1 MSVSTDATIHV
12 NIRKRSLSF
21 EEEVT
26 YERKR
31 RCNQDQTEIWPKM
44 NQRWARIQSC
54 VDQLKFEL
62 PTTADRQTKNKNRV
76 EAVISLKAGELCL
89 AYHKRSQRWL
99 AVLLLP
105 LTDLHSVGISGTIE
119 SLGLSKDVPSCVTF
133 NVNSSEFEWRDGYG
147 DGEAF
152 SHQRKFPVACIMD
165 LESPDRIATEWIGV
179 EDLHVLDKSSIQGS
193 IVPYGVDVRAFRE
206 RRTSCYASE
215 EARLGNCSSI
225 LNKQSEDDDIH
236 NTCSSSG
243 PVNLPIPGLSAT
255 GVCNMVTASKPSRST
270 TQTIRTTLGSQSPGY
285 RSYVTHHFPNRTLAI
300 PSHCPETRN
309 AQVNQARMPHNLDLP
324 ENYVFPKWTDLIQ
337 KPGESKLPGL
347 IRVFSQWPGG
357 LPERIMGLLPRKSA
371 SNGILPLPEDFKKL
385 GGAVSLPIVLRD

>member
-12 NIRKRSLSF
+12 NNRKRSLSF
-21 EEEVT
+21 EEEVP

-31 RCNQDQTEIWPKM
+31 RCNQDQTEIWPKV
-44 NQRWARIQSC
+44 NQRWAMIQSC

-62 PTTADRQTKNKNRV
+62 PTTADRQTKNKNRM
-76 EAVISLKAGELCL
+76 EAVISLKAGELYL

-119 SLGLSKDVPSCVTF
+119 SLGLSKDVPSCVAF

-152 SHQRKFPVACIMD
+152 SHQRKFPVAYIMD

-179 EDLHVLDKSSIQGS
+179 EDLYVLDKSSIQGS
-193 IVPYGVDVRAFRE
+193 IVPHGV
-206 RRTSCYASE
+206 S
-215 EARLGNCSSI
+215 
-225 LNKQSEDDDIH
+225 SEDDDIH

-255 GVCNMVTASKPSRST
+255 SVRNMATASKPSRST

-285 RSYVTHHFPNRTLAI
+285 RSYVTHYFPNRTLAI
-300 PSHCPETRN
+300 PSHRPETRN
-309 AQVNQARMPHNLDLP
+309 VQINEARMPHNLDLP
-324 ENYVFPKWTDLIQ
+324 ETYVFPKWTDLLQ
-337 KPGESKLPGL
+337 KPREK
-347 IRVFSQWPGG
+347 V
-357 LPERIMGLLPRKSA
+357 
-371 SNGILPLPEDFKKL
+371 

>member
-21 EEEVT
+21 EEEVP

-31 RCNQDQTEIWPKM
+31 RCNQDQTEIWPKV

-62 PTTADRQTKNKNRV
+62 PTTADRQTKNKNRM

-152 SHQRKFPVACIMD
+152 SHQRKFPVAYIMD

-179 EDLHVLDKSSIQGS
+179 EDLYVLDKSSIQGS
-193 IVPYGVDVRAFRE
+193 IVPHGVA
-206 RRTSCYASE
+206 
-215 EARLGNCSSI
+215 
-225 LNKQSEDDDIH
+225 SEDDDIH

-255 GVCNMVTASKPSRST
+255 SVRNMVTASKPSRST

-285 RSYVTHHFPNRTLAI
+285 RSYVTHYFPNRTLAI
-300 PSHCPETRN
+300 PSHRPETRN
-309 AQVNQARMPHNLDLP
+309 VQINEARMPHNLDLP
-324 ENYVFPKWTDLIQ
+324 ETYVFPKWTDLLQ
-337 KPGESKLPGL
+337 KPRESKLPGL
-347 IRVFSQWPGG
+347 IHVFSQWPGG

-371 SNGILPLPEDFKKL
+371 SNGILPLPKDFKKL